1 MSRKRYGWASLIA
14 LLILAVM
21 LVVMLVGCGPRNEE
35 SKTKYR
41 FTVEEVGESINADV
55 YLITEKETGKQW
67 VYVEGYKAGGLV
79 AYE

>member
-1 MSRKRYGWASLIA
+1 MSRKRNRLASLVA

-21 LVVMLVGCGPRNEE
+21 LVVILAGCGPRSEE
-35 SKTKYR
+35 SETEYR

>member
-21 LVVMLVGCGPRNEE
+21 LVAILAGCGPLNEE
-35 SKTKYR
+35 SETAYR

-67 VYVEGYKAGGLV
+67 VYVAGYKAGGLV

>member
-1 MSRKRYGWASLIA
+1 MSRKRYGWASLVA

-21 LVVMLVGCGPRNEE
+21 LVVILVGCGPRSEE
-35 SKTKYR
+35 SEAEYR

-67 VYVEGYKAGGLV
+67 VYVEGYKAGGLSRL
-79 AYE
+79 

>member
-1 MSRKRYGWASLIA
+1 MSRKRNGLASLVA

-21 LVVMLVGCGPRNEE
+21 LVVILAGCGPRSYE
-35 SKTKYR
+35 SETEYR
-41 FTVEEVGESINADV
+41 FTVEKVVESINVDV

>member
-21 LVVMLVGCGPRNEE
+21 LVVILTGCAYRNEE
-35 SKTKYR
+35 SETEYR
-41 FTVEEVGESINADV
+41 FTVEKVYDSVNVDV
-55 YLITEKETGKQW
+55 YLIAEKETGKQW
-67 VYVEGYKAGGLV
+67 VYTEGYKAGGLV